1 MIIDGARAARE
12 VDRKLG
18 VSKFPME
25 AAMALYV
32 IPGQCPLEIRHLV
45 LDYNGTMATDGTLV
59 PGVAERV
66 RELNLPPHELSVHV
80 ITADTMGTAQRQLEG
95 LPCELSILGPNE
107 QDQAKLV
114 FIQGLGVEQTVAIGN
129 GQNDHLMLATAA
141 LGIAVI
147 GEEGAAVQTILASR
161 VVCRDILSALDLLL
175 KPKRLIATLRR

>member
-1 MIIDGARAARE
+1 MPLYSIHGQASLE
-12 VDRKLG
+12 V
-18 VSKFPME
+18 
-25 AAMALYV
+25 
-32 IPGQCPLEIRHLV
+32 RHLV

-95 LPCELSILGPNE
+95 LPCDLSILGPAE
-107 QDQAKLV
+107 QDKAKLD
-114 FIQGLGVEQTVAIGN
+114 FIQGLGSAQTVAIGN
-129 GQNDHLMLATAA
+129 GQNGHLMLAVAA

-147 GEEGAAVQTILASR
+147 GEEGAAAQTILASR

-175 KPKRLIATLRR
+175 KPKRLIATLRC

>member
-1 MIIDGARAARE
+1 
-12 VDRKLG
+12 
-18 VSKFPME
+18 
-25 AAMALYV
+25 MALYV
-32 IPGQCPLEIRHLV
+32 IPGQDPLEIRHLV

-95 LPCELSILGPNE
+95 LPCELSILSPNE
-107 QDQAKLV
+107 QDQAKLE
-114 FIQGLGVEQTVAIGN
+114 FIQGLGVEQAVAIGN

-147 GEEGAAVQTILASR
+147 GEEGAAAQTILASR